1 MIRFYRTRDLGS
13 ILINQEAPQKQ
24 NKSLLDFIF
33 KAITIRK

>member
-24 NKSLLDFIF
+24 NKKPVRFYF
-33 KAITIRK
+33 